1 MKRRCARRIV
11 VGAHVSLARALSKR
25 NSCQDNFCQSL
36 RGAAA
41 ESNATNAVQ
50 DGGSTADPGPSKEL
64 PWLAPSARRPGCS
77 ATPALELAAGLLTVG
92 ALAAADALEHMSLR
106 ARDYMPPR
114 ELAHETPWLEACR
127 FGRQVKAKPMPRTP
141 STLTYAESLS

>member
-1 MKRRCARRIV
+1 MACPTMA
-11 VGAHVSLARALSKR
+11 R
-25 NSCQDNFCQSL
+25 NSPTVVVARYFLKSFAHFLRQRPDNFCRSL

-50 DGGSTADPGPSKEL
+50 DGGSTADLGPSKEL

-77 ATPALELAAGLLTVG
+77 ATPALELTVGLITVG

-106 ARDYMPPR
+106 
-114 ELAHETPWLEACR
+114 T
-127 FGRQVKAKPMPRTP
+127 RQRRTR
-141 STLTYAESLS
+141 